1 MAVFVSPSRL
11 DRIKQFFSRQVTD
24 GEDPRKLFSLPVY
37 LRKDG
42 CVLRVGSIAQVEKKS
57 ENDTPLYCIKAILIS
72 WDLDQVQ
79 INNSWR
85 YFILDLLIFYFRFSV
100 V

>member
-42 CVLRVGSIAQVEKKS
+42 CVLRVGSIAQVEKKYFL
-57 ENDTPLYCIKAILIS
+57 NIFIQKNPILCFFFAIA
-72 WDLDQVQ
+72 
-79 INNSWR
+79 
-85 YFILDLLIFYFRFSV
+85 FSFTAADV
-100 V
+100 REK